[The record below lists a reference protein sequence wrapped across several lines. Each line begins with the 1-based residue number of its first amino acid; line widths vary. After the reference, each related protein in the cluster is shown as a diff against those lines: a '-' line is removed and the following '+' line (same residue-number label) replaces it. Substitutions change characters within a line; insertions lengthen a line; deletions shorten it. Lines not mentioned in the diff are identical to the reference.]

1 MKCDERPQRVCR
13 DTKLI
18 FERAPRS
25 PQWSEDDYVMLADGT
40 VVGRIKME
48 HGGPKGSPWFWMLMY
63 DQCEDRSPTEGY
75 AATREE
81 ARAAL
86 AESWRRE

>member
-1 MKCDERPQRVCR
+1 
-13 DTKLI
+13 
-18 FERAPRS
+18 
-25 PQWSEDDYVMLADGT
+25 